1 MLKSIPNKRN
11 ILFVFLLI
19 FVLILVRV
27 FENQL
32 FYDPFLAFFKDD
44 YQHKSLPEFDSWKLF
59 FGLLSRYFING
70 FITILI
76 LFLLFKD
83 FSIVKLSAFL
93 LLIFFVILIVI
104 LFVIL
109 HYSEYPD
116 YLTLFYIRRF
126 LIQPL
131 FLILFVPAFF
141 YQQKVQ

>member
-1 MLKSIPNKRN
+1 MLKFQQNKKN
-11 ILFVFLLI
+11 LLLVFLLI

-44 YQHKSLPEFDSWKLF
+44 FQHKSLPDFDGWKLF
-59 FGLLSRYFING
+59 FGLLLRYFINSL
-70 FITILI
+70 ITTLI

-83 FSIVKLSAFL
+83 ISIVKLTAFL

-109 HYSEYPD
+109 HYSQHPD
-116 YLTLFYIRRF
+116 YLTLFYVRRF